1 MNGKI
6 IKKDF
11 DTTFLSSFGENFDHL
26 RNNTKLGSLRGIRE
40 ARFIQCSSDE
50 DIQVG
55 DMLVSAVSG
64 EYFHV
69 TKISYEIMGNIKTS
83 IQAYFFTLT
92 L

>member
-11 DTTFLSSFGENFDHL
+11 DTTFLSSFGENFDHI

-50 DIQVG
+50 DIQV
-55 DMLVSAVSG
+55 LVSVVFG

-69 TKISYEIMGNIKTS
+69 TKISYEIVGNIKTS
-83 IQAYFFTLT
+83 IQAYFLR
-92 L
+92 